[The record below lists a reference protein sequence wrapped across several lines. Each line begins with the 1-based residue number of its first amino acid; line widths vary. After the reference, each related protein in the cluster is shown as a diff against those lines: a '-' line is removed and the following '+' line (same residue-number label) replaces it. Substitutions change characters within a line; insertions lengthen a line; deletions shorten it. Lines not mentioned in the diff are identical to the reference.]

1 MKLLHILHTE
11 AAAGWGGQ
19 EIRVLQE
26 TRLLLERGHRVS
38 LVCQVDSPLEERA
51 RSISN
56 SRFHLIPISMKSAL
70 SLWVFLTL
78 YRYVSKNNLD
88 VIHTHSSVDS
98 WLGGV
103 VGKLSGVPVIR
114 TRHVSLPVNDFFPNH
129 LLYSYIPQRIL
140 TSGNMISDIVKQVRC
155 VDSNKVVSI
164 PAGVDLR
171 KFDSEISGE
180 KIREEL
186 KVDSNQILIG
196 KIGVVRG
203 WKGHN
208 YFLEAIP
215 LILKKIPYAKFVI
228 VGDGPGFKEIKSK
241 VKLAGIE
248 NKVDLLGHR
257 EDVPEIMAALDVQVL
272 ASFAGEGTPQIIPQ
286 AFVMKTPVVATKIAS
301 IPDLLGQ
308 GERGILIEPEN
319 ALSLAEGV
327 LKLIRNPDIA
337 KRLVENAYSFCLK
350 ELTVDKMMDS
360 TIAIYE
366 EVASSPPKSLAILLF
381 F

>member
-1 MKLLHILHTE
+1 LKLLHILHTE

-38 LVCQVDSPLEERA
+38 LVCQAHSPLEERA

-78 YRYVSKNNLD
+78 YRYVSKSNLD

-366 EVASSPPKSLAILLF
+366 EVASSPQNN
-381 F
+381 

>member
-1 MKLLHILHTE
+1 MKLFHILHTE

-38 LVCQVDSPLEERA
+38 LVCQADSPLEERA
-51 RSISN
+51 RSISS
-56 SRFHLIPISMKSAL
+56 SRFHLIPISMKSAW

-155 VDSNKVVSI
+155 VGSTKVVSI
-164 PAGVDLR
+164 PAGVDLS
-171 KFDSEISGE
+171 KFDSGISGE
-180 KIREEL
+180 KIRKEL

-215 LILKKIPYAKFVI
+215 LILKKIPSARFVI

-241 VKLAGIE
+241 VKLAGID

-272 ASFAGEGTPQIIPQ
+272 ASFAGEGTPQVIPQ
-286 AFVMKTPVVATKIAS
+286 AFAMKTPVVATKTAS

-366 EVASSPPKSLAILLF
+366 EVASSPPK
-381 F
+381 

>member
-38 LVCQVDSPLEERA
+38 LVCQTDSPLEERA

-56 SRFHLIPISMKSAL
+56 SRFYLIPISMKSAL

-366 EVASSPPKSLAILLF
+366 EVASSPQNN
-381 F
+381 

>member
-1 MKLLHILHTE
+1 LKLLHILHTE

-38 LVCQVDSPLEERA
+38 LACQADSPLEERA
-51 RSISN
+51 ISISS

-70 SLWVFLTL
+70 SLGAFLTL
-78 YRYVSKNNLD
+78 YRYVSKSNLN

-103 VGKLSGVPVIR
+103 VGKLLGVPVIR

-140 TSGNMISDIVKQVRC
+140 TSGNMISDIIKRVRC

-164 PAGVDLR
+164 SAGVDLR
-171 KFDSEISGE
+171 KFDLGISGE
-180 KIREEL
+180 KIRDEL
-186 KVDSNQILIG
+186 KVEVDQFLVG
-196 KIGVVRG
+196 KIGVIRG

-208 YFLEAIP
+208 YFLKAIP
-215 LILKKIPYAKFVI
+215 LILQELPKARFVI
-228 VGDGPGFKEIKSK
+228 VGDGPGFEEIKSK
-241 VKLAGIE
+241 VKLAGIG

-257 EDVPEIMAALDVQVL
+257 DDIPQIMAALDVQVL
-272 ASFAGEGTPQIIPQ
+272 ASFEGEGTPQVIPQ
-286 AFVMKTPVVATKIAS
+286 AFAMKTPIVATKIAS
-301 IPDLLGQ
+301 IPELLGN
-308 GERGILIEPEN
+308 GERGVLIEPKN

-327 LKLIRNPDIA
+327 LKLIRNPEVA
-337 KRLVENAYSFCLK
+337 NRLVENANSFCLK
-350 ELTVDKMMDS
+350 ELTVDKMMDT

-366 EVASSPPKSLAILLF
+366 EIASSPPK
-381 F
+381 

>member
-38 LVCQVDSPLEERA
+38 LICQAGSPLEERA
-51 RSISN
+51 KSISN
-56 SRFHLIPISMKSAL
+56 ALFHLIPISMKSAL
-70 SLWVFLTL
+70 SLGVFRVL

-88 VIHTHSSVDS
+88 VIHTHSSIDS

-103 VGKLSGVPVIR
+103 VGKLSGVPVVR

-129 LLYSYIPQRIL
+129 LLYSYIPQKIL

-155 VDSNKVVSI
+155 VDSNKVVSV

-186 KVDSNQILIG
+186 KVNSNQILIG
-196 KIGVVRG
+196 KIGVIRG

-215 LILKKIPYAKFVI
+215 LILKKIPNARFVI
-228 VGDGPGFKEIKSK
+228 VGDGPGFKEIRSK
-241 VKLAGIE
+241 VNLAGID

-257 EDVPEIMAALDVQVL
+257 EDIPEIMAALDVQVL
-272 ASFAGEGTPQIIPQ
+272 ASFAGEGTPQVIPQ
-286 AFVMKTPVVATKIAS
+286 AFAMKTPVVATKIAS

-308 GERGILIEPEN
+308 GERGVLIEPKN

-327 LKLIRNPDIA
+327 LKIMRNSEIA
-337 KRLVENAYSFCLK
+337 NHLVENARSFCLK

-366 EVASSPPKSLAILLF
+366 EVASSPQNN
-381 F
+381 

>member
-38 LVCQVDSPLEERA
+38 LVCQADSPLEERA

-272 ASFAGEGTPQIIPQ
+272 ASFAGEGTPQVIPQ
-286 AFVMKTPVVATKIAS
+286 AFAMKTPVVATKIAS

-308 GERGILIEPEN
+308 GKRGILIEPEN

-327 LKLIRNPDIA
+327 LKTIRNPEIA

-366 EVASSPPKSLAILLF
+366 EVASSPQNN
-381 F
+381 

>member
-38 LVCQVDSPLEERA
+38 LVCQTDSPLEERA

-56 SRFHLIPISMKSAL
+56 SRFYLIPISMKSAL

-215 LILKKIPYAKFVI
+215 LILKKIPSVRFVI

-241 VKLAGIE
+241 VKLAGID

-308 GERGILIEPEN
+308 GERGVLIEPEN

-327 LKLIRNPDIA
+327 LKIIRNSEIA
-337 KRLVENAYSFCLK
+337 SHLVENATFTAERTFIVAVLRWVFFTHGVPLFRSVEKKCCL
-350 ELTVDKMMDS
+350 
-360 TIAIYE
+360 
-366 EVASSPPKSLAILLF
+366 SSL
-381 F
+381 

>member
-38 LVCQVDSPLEERA
+38 LICQAGSPLEERA
-51 RSISN
+51 NSISN
-56 SRFHLIPISMKSAL
+56 SLFHLIPISMKSAL
-70 SLWVFLTL
+70 SLGVFLTL

-88 VIHTHSSVDS
+88 VIHTHSSIDS
-98 WLGGV
+98 WLGGL
-103 VGKLSGVPVIR
+103 VGKLSGVPVVR

-155 VDSNKVVSI
+155 VDSNKVVSV

-186 KVDSNQILIG
+186 KVNSNQILIG
-196 KIGVVRG
+196 KIGVIRG

-215 LILKKIPYAKFVI
+215 LILKKIPNARFVI

-241 VKLAGIE
+241 VNLAGID

-257 EDVPEIMAALDVQVL
+257 EDIPEIMAALDVQVL
-272 ASFAGEGTPQIIPQ
+272 ASFAGEGTPQVIPQ
-286 AFVMKTPVVATKIAS
+286 AFAMKTPVVATKIAS

-308 GERGILIEPEN
+308 GERGVLIEPKN

-327 LKLIRNPDIA
+327 LKIMRSSEIA
-337 KRLVENAYSFCLK
+337 NHLVENARSFCLK

-366 EVASSPPKSLAILLF
+366 EVASSPKNS
-381 F
+381 

>member
-1 MKLLHILHTE
+1 
-11 AAAGWGGQ
+11 
-19 EIRVLQE
+19 
-26 TRLLLERGHRVS
+26 
-38 LVCQVDSPLEERA
+38 
-51 RSISN
+51 
-56 SRFHLIPISMKSAL
+56 
-70 SLWVFLTL
+70 
-78 YRYVSKNNLD
+78 
-88 VIHTHSSVDS
+88 
-98 WLGGV
+98 
-103 VGKLSGVPVIR
+103 
-114 TRHVSLPVNDFFPNH
+114 
-129 LLYSYIPQRIL
+129 
-140 TSGNMISDIVKQVRC
+140 MIADIVKQVRC
-155 VDSNKVVSI
+155 VGSNKVVSI

-171 KFDSEISGE
+171 KFDSGISGE
-180 KIREEL
+180 KIRKEL

-215 LILKKIPYAKFVI
+215 LILKNIPYAKFVI
-228 VGDGPGFKEIKSK
+228 AGNGPGFKEIKSK

-272 ASFAGEGTPQIIPQ
+272 ASFAGEGTPQVIPQ
-286 AFVMKTPVVATKIAS
+286 AFAMKTPVVATKIAS

-308 GERGILIEPEN
+308 GKRGILIEPEN

-327 LKLIRNPDIA
+327 LKTIRNPEIA

-366 EVASSPPKSLAILLF
+366 EVTSSTQK
-381 F
+381 

>member
-38 LVCQVDSPLEERA
+38 LVCQTDSPLEERA

-56 SRFHLIPISMKSAL
+56 SRFYLIPISMKSAL
-70 SLWVFLTL
+70 SLGVFLTL

-215 LILKKIPYAKFVI
+215 LILKKIPSARFVI

-241 VKLAGIE
+241 VKLAGID

-272 ASFAGEGTPQIIPQ
+272 ASFAGEGTPQVIPQ
-286 AFVMKTPVVATKIAS
+286 AFAMKTPVVATKIAS

-366 EVASSPPKSLAILLF
+366 EVGSSPQNN
-381 F
+381 

>member
-38 LVCQVDSPLEERA
+38 LVCQADSPLEERA

-171 KFDSEISGE
+171 RFDSEISGE

-186 KVDSNQILIG
+186 KVDSTQILIG

-286 AFVMKTPVVATKIAS
+286 AFAMKTPVVATKIAS

-327 LKLIRNPDIA
+327 LKIIRNSEVA
-337 KRLVENAYSFCLK
+337 SHLVENASSFCLK

-366 EVASSPPKSLAILLF
+366 EVASSPQNN
-381 F
+381 

>member
-38 LVCQVDSPLEERA
+38 LVCQADSPLEERA

-114 TRHVSLPVNDFFPNH
+114 TRHVSLPVNNFFPNH

-171 KFDSEISGE
+171 KFDSGISGE

-272 ASFAGEGTPQIIPQ
+272 ASFAGEGTPQVIPQ
-286 AFVMKTPVVATKIAS
+286 AFAMKTPVVATKIAS

-327 LKLIRNPDIA
+327 LKIIRNPDIA

-366 EVASSPPKSLAILLF
+366 EVASSPQNN
-381 F
+381 

>member
-38 LVCQVDSPLEERA
+38 LVCQAHSPLEERA

-78 YRYVSKNNLD
+78 YLYVLKNNLD

-140 TSGNMISDIVKQVRC
+140 TSGNMIADIVKQVRC
-155 VDSNKVVSI
+155 VGSNKVVSI

-171 KFDSEISGE
+171 KFDSGISGE
-180 KIREEL
+180 KIRKEL

-215 LILKKIPYAKFVI
+215 LILKKIPSVRFVI

-241 VKLAGIE
+241 VKLAGID

-327 LKLIRNPDIA
+327 LKIIRNPDIA

-366 EVASSPPKSLAILLF
+366 EVASSPQNN
-381 F
+381 

>member
-38 LVCQVDSPLEERA
+38 LICQAGSPLEERA
-51 RSISN
+51 KSISN
-56 SRFHLIPISMKSAL
+56 ALFHLIPISMKSAL
-70 SLWVFLTL
+70 SLGVFRVL

-103 VGKLSGVPVIR
+103 VGKLSGVPVVR

-129 LLYSYIPQRIL
+129 LLYSYIPQKIL

-155 VDSNKVVSI
+155 VDSNKVVSV
-164 PAGVDLR
+164 PAGVDIR

-186 KVDSNQILIG
+186 KVNSNQILIG
-196 KIGVVRG
+196 KIGVIRG

-215 LILKKIPYAKFVI
+215 LILKKIPNARFVI

-241 VKLAGIE
+241 VNLARID

-257 EDVPEIMAALDVQVL
+257 EDIPEIMAALDVQVL
-272 ASFAGEGTPQIIPQ
+272 ASFAGEGTPQVIPQ
-286 AFVMKTPVVATKIAS
+286 AFAMKTPVVATKIAS

-308 GERGILIEPEN
+308 GERGVLIEPEN

-327 LKLIRNPDIA
+327 LKIIRNSEITSH
-337 KRLVENAYSFCLK
+337 LVENARSFCLK

-366 EVASSPPKSLAILLF
+366 EVASSPKNS
-381 F
+381 

>member
-38 LVCQVDSPLEERA
+38 LVCQADSPLEERA

-272 ASFAGEGTPQIIPQ
+272 ASFAGEGTPQVIPQ
-286 AFVMKTPVVATKIAS
+286 AFAMKTPVVATKIAS

-366 EVASSPPKSLAILLF
+366 EVASSPQNN
-381 F
+381 

>member
-38 LVCQVDSPLEERA
+38 LVCQADSPLEERA
-51 RSISN
+51 RPISN
-56 SRFHLIPISMKSAL
+56 SRFQLIPISMKSAL
-70 SLWVFLTL
+70 SLWVFLAL

-88 VIHTHSSVDS
+88 VIHTHSSIDS
-98 WLGGV
+98 WLGGL
-103 VGKLSGVPVIR
+103 VGKLSGIPVIR

-140 TSGNMISDIVKQVRC
+140 TSGNMISDIVKQIRC

-171 KFDSEISGE
+171 KFDSRISGE

-186 KVDSNQILIG
+186 KIDLNQILIG

-241 VKLAGIE
+241 VKLAGID

-272 ASFAGEGTPQIIPQ
+272 ASFAGEGTPQVIPQ
-286 AFVMKTPVVATKIAS
+286 AFAMKTPVVATKIAS

-327 LKLIRNPDIA
+327 VKVIRNSDVA
-337 KRLVENAYSFCLK
+337 SHLVENASSFCLK

-366 EVASSPPKSLAILLF
+366 EVVSSSKKN
-381 F
+381 

>member
-38 LVCQVDSPLEERA
+38 LVCQADSPLEERA
-51 RSISN
+51 RSISS

-140 TSGNMISDIVKQVRC
+140 TSGNMISGIVKQVRC

-215 LILKKIPYAKFVI
+215 LILKKIPSARFVI

-241 VKLAGIE
+241 VKLAGID

-257 EDVPEIMAALDVQVL
+257 EDVPEIMRVLDVQVL
-272 ASFAGEGTPQIIPQ
+272 ASFAGEGTPQVIPQ
-286 AFVMKTPVVATKIAS
+286 AFAMKTPVVATKIAS

-319 ALSLAEGV
+319 AVSLAEGV
-327 LKLIRNPDIA
+327 LKTIRNPEVA
-337 KRLVENAYSFCLK
+337 THLVKNANSFCLK

-366 EVASSPPKSLAILLF
+366 EVASSPQNN
-381 F
+381 

>member
-1 MKLLHILHTE
+1 
-11 AAAGWGGQ
+11 
-19 EIRVLQE
+19 
-26 TRLLLERGHRVS
+26 
-38 LVCQVDSPLEERA
+38 
-51 RSISN
+51 
-56 SRFHLIPISMKSAL
+56 MKSAF

-78 YRYVSKNNLD
+78 YLYVLKNNLD

-140 TSGNMISDIVKQVRC
+140 TSGNMIADIVKQVRC
-155 VDSNKVVSI
+155 VGSNKVVSI

-171 KFDSEISGE
+171 KFDSGISGE
-180 KIREEL
+180 KIRKEL

-215 LILKKIPYAKFVI
+215 LILKNIPYAKFVI
-228 VGDGPGFKEIKSK
+228 AGNGPGFKEIKSK

-272 ASFAGEGTPQIIPQ
+272 ASFAGEGTPQVIPQ
-286 AFVMKTPVVATKIAS
+286 AFAMKTPVVATKIAS

-308 GERGILIEPEN
+308 GKRGILIEPEN

-327 LKLIRNPDIA
+327 LKTIRNPEIA

-366 EVASSPPKSLAILLF
+366 EVTSSTQK
-381 F
+381 

>member
-1 MKLLHILHTE
+1 MKSLHILHAE

-26 TRLLLERGHRVS
+26 SLLLLERGHRVS
-38 LVCQVDSPLEERA
+38 LVCQADSPLEKRA

-78 YRYVSKNNLD
+78 YCYVSKNNLD

-140 TSGNMISDIVKQVRC
+140 TSGNMISNIVKQVRC
-155 VDSNKVVSI
+155 VDSNRVVSI
-164 PAGVDLR
+164 SAGVDLR
-171 KFDSEISGE
+171 KFDSEISGK
-180 KIREEL
+180 KIRNEL
-186 KVDSNQILIG
+186 KIETGQFLVG
-196 KIGVVRG
+196 KVGVIRG

-215 LILKKIPYAKFVI
+215 LILKKIPNARFVI

-241 VKLAGIE
+241 VNLARID
-248 NKVDLLGHR
+248 NKVDLLGYR
-257 EDVPEIMAALDVQVL
+257 EDIPEIMAALDVQVL
-272 ASFAGEGTPQIIPQ
+272 ASFAGEGTPQVIPQ
-286 AFVMKTPVVATKIAS
+286 AFAMKTPVVATKIAS

-308 GERGILIEPEN
+308 GERGVLIEPKN

-327 LKLIRNPDIA
+327 LKIMRNSEIA
-337 KRLVENAYSFCLK
+337 NHLVENARSFCLK

-366 EVASSPPKSLAILLF
+366 EVASSPKNS
-381 F
+381 

>member
-38 LVCQVDSPLEERA
+38 LVCQADSPLEERA
-51 RSISN
+51 RSISS

-241 VKLAGIE
+241 VKLAGID

-272 ASFAGEGTPQIIPQ
+272 ASFAGEGTPQVIPQ
-286 AFVMKTPVVATKIAS
+286 AFAMKTPVVATKIAS

-366 EVASSPPKSLAILLF
+366 EVASSPQNN
-381 F
+381 

>member
-38 LVCQVDSPLEERA
+38 LVCQTDSPLEERA

-155 VDSNKVVSI
+155 VGSNKVVSI

-171 KFDSEISGE
+171 KFDSGISGE
-180 KIREEL
+180 KIRKEL

-241 VKLAGIE
+241 VKLAGID

-272 ASFAGEGTPQIIPQ
+272 ASFAGEGTPQVIPQ
-286 AFVMKTPVVATKIAS
+286 AFSMKTPVVATKIAS

-327 LKLIRNPDIA
+327 LKIIRNSEIA
-337 KRLVENAYSFCLK
+337 SHLVENARSFCLK

-366 EVASSPPKSLAILLF
+366 EVGSSPQNN
-381 F
+381 

>member
-38 LVCQVDSPLEERA
+38 LVCQADSPLEERA

-103 VGKLSGVPVIR
+103 VGKLSGIPVIR

-171 KFDSEISGE
+171 KFDSGISRE
-180 KIREEL
+180 KIRKEL

-215 LILKKIPYAKFVI
+215 LILKNIPYAKFVI
-228 VGDGPGFKEIKSK
+228 AGNGPGFKEIKSK

-272 ASFAGEGTPQIIPQ
+272 ASFAGEGTPQVIPQ

-327 LKLIRNPDIA
+327 LKIIRNPEIA

-366 EVASSPPKSLAILLF
+366 EVASSPQNN
-381 F
+381 

>member
-38 LVCQVDSPLEERA
+38 LVCQADSPLEERA
-51 RSISN
+51 RSISS

-78 YRYVSKNNLD
+78 YRYVSKSNLD

-155 VDSNKVVSI
+155 VGSNKVVSI

-272 ASFAGEGTPQIIPQ
+272 ASFAGEGTPQVIPQ
-286 AFVMKTPVVATKIAS
+286 AFAMKTPVVATKIAS

-366 EVASSPPKSLAILLF
+366 EVTSSPQNN
-381 F
+381 